1 MERTIRTLKEMKEK
15 TEKSFI
21 QNSIIANTSIV
32 HSPIPDTKAD
42 LEMIIELNQAISI
55 LENYSMQKPKQS
67 DLNE

>member
-1 MERTIRTLKEMKEK
+1 MERTIRTLKVLRKK

-21 QNSIIANTSIV
+21 ENSIIVHTSIV

-55 LENYSMQKPKQS
+55 LENYSAQKPKQS
-67 DLNE
+67 D